1 MVYPRRQNIKPCRFE
16 YIDSVQIVI
25 SKSKIFTEHLLS
37 TKLMLVLPCCGLM
50 SCLLIS
56 WCDIDGGVNQALPFA
71 QPWQTGGRR
80 ERIQPALTTP
90 SWHFTFVFLAGG
102 PVPVAL
108 FQMIVYFPVCI
119 ITSEDDLSS
128 FIHSFIH
135 TRNTYLL
142 SHNSVSGI
150 VVITMN
156 KTKFQLSGRLCR
168 IVPPSFYNSYFNDY
182 KYTQKK
188 VLMAGT
194 FIIPKRQKA
203 LAKSEQEEE
212 RGIRPNSYS
221 YS

>member
-1 MVYPRRQNIKPCRFE
+1 MVYPRRQNIKPYRFE

-25 SKSKIFTEHLLS
+25 RKSKIFTEHLLS
-37 TKLMLVLPCCGLM
+37 TKLVLVLPFCGLI
-50 SCLLIS
+50 SCLLTS

-71 QPWQTGGRR
+71 LPGQTGGRR
-80 ERIQPALTTP
+80 ERIQPALTSS

-119 ITSEDDLSS
+119 ITSEDDLSL

-135 TRNTYLL
+135 ARNTYLL
-142 SHNSVSGI
+142 SPNSVSGI

-156 KTKFQLSGRLCR
+156 KTKFQISGRVCQ

-182 KYTQKK
+182 KCTQKK

-194 FIIPKRQKA
+194 FIIPKKQKA
-203 LAKSEQEEE
+203 LGQKWTKGRKGGWA
-212 RGIRPNSYS
+212 
-221 YS
+221 